1 MGEVAKSLL
10 CQGFKFGMYWTVGS
24 VRLAVC
30 KDMAR
35 VGSCCRWK
43 VVVWTPTYFTKCRLY
58 IGLVLRRQTLC
69 RLYIYISFWFC
80 VGKHFGCAQL
90 QENVKHS
97 QFMTQGVDRDIARR

>member
-10 CQGFKFGMYWTVGS
+10 WQGFKFGMYWTVGS

-30 KDMAR
+30 KDMTR

-43 VVVWTPTYFTKCRLY
+43 VVVWTHTYFTKCRLY

-69 RLYIYISFWFC
+69 RLYIYISFLVLCRQTFRLC
-80 VGKHFGCAQL
+80 
-90 QENVKHS
+90 S
-97 QFMTQGVDRDIARR
+97 IARERQAFTVHDTGG

>member
-30 KDMAR
+30 KDMTR

-43 VVVWTPTYFTKCRLY
+43 VVVWTHTYFTKCRLY

-69 RLYIYISFWFC
+69 RLYIYIYISFFPN
-80 VGKHFGCAQL
+80 A
-90 QENVKHS
+90 
-97 QFMTQGVDRDIARR
+97 

>member
-10 CQGFKFGMYWTVGS
+10 CQGFKFRMYWTVGS

-43 VVVWTPTYFTKCRLY
+43 VVVWTHTYFTKCRLY
-58 IGLVLRRQTLC
+58 I
-69 RLYIYISFWFC
+69 YIWFC

-97 QFMTQGVDRDIARR
+97 QFMTEGVYRDIARR